1 MRVKMAFLFF
11 LLLPICLIGVGVGHG
26 ASPVF
31 VPTALAPRLESC
43 SLASGGRGVLV
54 TDVLRAIW
62 SDEVCSAA
70 GLLPRDVVPSH
81 VLYGYRRADTKM
93 RDETLFKTIDK
104 KVFLTGHP
112 ALEILLKKIHCG
124 E

>member
-1 MRVKMAFLFF
+1 MRVTMPFLFF
-11 LLLPICLIGVGVGHG
+11 FLLPICLIGVGVGQG
-26 ASPVF
+26 AILVS
-31 VPTALAPRLESC
+31 PTALTPRLETC
-43 SLASGGRGVLV
+43 SLQSGGRGILV

-81 VLYGYRRADTKM
+81 LWYRYRQSDSKLLDDTF
-93 RDETLFKTIDK
+93 FKKVDK
-104 KVFLTGHP
+104 KVFLTGRP
-112 ALEILLKKIHCG
+112 ALEILLNKVQSG